1 MTPPDLA
8 LVMTKHHGSRLGFA
22 VLLAFFRDRGRF
34 PRTAGEIDPS
44 VVEEL
49 ARQLAVAAPPGFAP
63 ILAGRTAE
71 RHRAE
76 IRALAGFR
84 EASVADAALLEGW
97 LRGQDPSLPHGS
109 RYAALSITGRIAP
122 NASSATSPNCSG
134 DRPRCAVPRPRR
146 RRSFR
151 PLPHPPAQPAARRSD
166 DGLRCRVQAPVSDI
180 QPMPQIG
187 NDAVFVDNPFAKT
200 GDIHG
205 QLAPLS
211 VTGES
216 TVGRPTVKTWSTA
229 VIPVDSPGRNRR
241 STPGGNSTRA
251 APPISFGER
260 RDHPRRR
267 ASALIASAEM
277 PIRSA
282 ACL

>member
-1 MTPPDLA
+1 MKVANQAADPERSTLTPPDLA
-8 LVMTKHHGSRLGFA
+8 LVITKHHGNRLGFA

-109 RYAALSITGRIAP
+109 RYAALSITGRKRPTPAAQHPPIAP
-122 NASSATSPNCSG
+122 AIGLGAQCRGLAGG
-134 DRPRCAVPRPRR
+134 DPFGRYRIRQRNPQLVDPTMV
-146 RRSFR
+146 F
-151 PLPHPPAQPAARRSD
+151 
-166 DGLRCRVQAPVSDI
+166 GCRVQAPVSDI

-205 QLAPLS
+205 QLARP
-211 VTGES
+211 VTG
-216 TVGRPTVKTWSTA
+216 A
-229 VIPVDSPGRNRR
+229 VIPQRDGR
-241 STPGGNSTRA
+241 
-251 APPISFGER
+251 I
-260 RDHPRRR
+260 DRR
-267 ASALIASAEM
+267 APDGQDLVNRGHTGGLT
-277 PIRSA
+277 RS
-282 ACL
+282 